1 VPRPVLVI
9 REVDQLARRAKWR
22 TCDLAEALGISTA
35 MLNRLRAGTHAP
47 SREVLSAILRAFG
60 TNPQVRDL
68 VLHYLEH
75 ELPLAQAGRLEAAP
89 RGTQRA
95 DDLRALDDAARTQ
108 VRAFVTHF
116 LRRSLTSGEGLCI
129 VSSKSR
135 QLSAAVSYV
144 RSALDAQGISVIV
157 IPGNTTPGPSLLTAA
172 LAAALLI
179 VERVDFAAEGVRAL
193 LAQRAAARKPVVTTS
208 ARRLDGSLDAPVVLL
223 DATSS
228 PSPAH
233 AAA

>member
-1 VPRPVLVI
+1 MPRPVLVI

-22 TCDLAEALGISTA
+22 TGDLAEALGISTA

-47 SREVLSAILRAFG
+47 SREVLGAILNAFG

-68 VLHYLEH
+68 VLHFLQY
-75 ELPLAQAGRLEAAP
+75 ELPLAHANRLEAEP

-95 DDLRALDDAARTQ
+95 DDIRELDPTAQKQ

-129 VSSKSR
+129 VSPES
-135 QLSAAVSYV
+135 QHLSAAVAYV

-157 IPGNTTPGPSLLTAA
+157 IPGNANPASSLATAA
-172 LAAALLI
+172 LAAPLLI
-179 VERVDFAAEGVRAL
+179 VERVDFAAEGVRVL
-193 LAQRAAARKPVVTTS
+193 LDQRAAARKPVVTTS
-208 ARRLDGSLDAPVVLL
+208 ARRLEDTRAAPLVLL
-223 DATSS
+223 DAISS
-228 PSPAH
+228 RSPER